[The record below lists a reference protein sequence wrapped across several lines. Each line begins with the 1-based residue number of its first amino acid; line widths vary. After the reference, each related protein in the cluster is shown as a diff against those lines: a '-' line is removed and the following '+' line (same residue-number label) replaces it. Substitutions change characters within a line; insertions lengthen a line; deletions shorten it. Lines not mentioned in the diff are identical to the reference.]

1 MTTTSKEDGDPDG
14 PFHVGIIS
22 ELKDGK
28 LFRVSSPYLL
38 DSNVDGMVSGG
49 KLLDT
54 ESVEGFLDILAELSW
69 DELVSV
75 DASDE
80 MLMEK
85 QLTDDTAA
93 MITVSS
99 GADELMKMYF
109 GTTDEEGGNYYARL
123 SGSRMIYTV
132 SRDTVS
138 SLLSIDVDDLRP
150 STLLDV
156 SLERT

>member
-49 KLLDT
+49 
-54 ESVEGFLDILAELSW
+54 
-69 DELVSV
+69 
-75 DASDE
+75 
-80 MLMEK
+80 
-85 QLTDDTAA
+85 
-93 MITVSS
+93 
-99 GADELMKMYF
+99 
-109 GTTDEEGGNYYARL
+109 NYYARL